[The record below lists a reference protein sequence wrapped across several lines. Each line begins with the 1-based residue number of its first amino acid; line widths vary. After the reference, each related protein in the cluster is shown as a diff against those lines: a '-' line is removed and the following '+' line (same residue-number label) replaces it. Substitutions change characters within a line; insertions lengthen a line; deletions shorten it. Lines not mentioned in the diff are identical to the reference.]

1 MLLLVIEYYILYAK
15 NLFQKFKKMI
25 LRLFGIDIKDQLNTI
40 EDEMHLINQ
49 YIKKQIEL
57 NKLLLKLHQENDQKL
72 NEIIQQIQN
81 LNDELIKTNKQLE
94 RLQHYADTTKKR
106 RVVNE

>member
-25 LRLFGIDIKDQLNTI
+25 LRLFGIDTKDQLNTL

-81 LNDELIKTNKQLE
+81 LNDEMIKTNKQLE
-94 RLQHYADTTKKR
+94 RLQYTADTTKKR
-106 RVVNE
+106 KVAK

>member
-25 LRLFGIDIKDQLNTI
+25 LRLFGIDTKDQLNTL

-81 LNDELIKTNKQLE
+81 LNDEMIKTNKQLE
-94 RLQHYADTTKKR
+94 RLQYTADTTKKR
-106 RVVNE
+106 KVANE